1 MSAAPVIAVDG
12 PGGAGKGTLCR
23 GLARALGWHYLDSG
37 ALYRLL
43 AYRLQQ
49 AGAGPDHAASLAAG
63 LKISFS
69 LDDNQVFLDGE
80 PVAQRIRT
88 EEVGALA
95 SAIAVRGDVRQAL
108 LDKQREF
115 AQPPGLVA
123 DGRDMGTVVFP
134 EAPLKIFLDA
144 SAEVRA
150 RRREKEL
157 LEAGKSAIFE
167 KIFRDISERDQR
179 DRERSTAPLKPADD
193 ARVLDSSGLDA
204 SEVLQQALDWAAAAG
219 LQRR

>member
-1 MSAAPVIAVDG
+1 MSVAVIAVDG

-23 GLARALGWHYLDSG
+23 GLARTLGWHYLDSG

-43 AYRLQQ
+43 ALRLKRS
-49 AGAGPDHAASLAAG
+49 GADEASAADLAADMQ
-63 LKISFS
+63 IRFS
-69 LDDNQVFLDGE
+69 LEDNEVWLDGE
-80 PVAQRIRT
+80 AVATQIRT

-95 SAIAVRGDVRQAL
+95 SAIAVRPDVRAAL
-108 LDKQREF
+108 LARQRTF

-134 EAPLKIFLDA
+134 RAPLKIFLDA

-157 LEAGKSAIFE
+157 REAGKTAIFE
-167 KIFRDISERDQR
+167 RIFREISERDQR
-179 DRERSTAPLKPADD
+179 DRERSAAPLKPADD
-193 ARVLDSSGLDA
+193 ARLLDSSGKNA
-204 SEVLQQALDWAAAAG
+204 AEVLQQALEWAGQAG
-219 LQRR
+219 LVD